1 MSQDQPTAQPQ
12 TITALTPEQ
21 LDQAV
26 AFFQERLIGQPE
38 VIQALANVLYK
49 QNALLKRVLEHDQES
64 DYQVGIPTDPTVLLF
79 MGGSWGKSLAA
90 RLIAMALGRLGRG
103 SLTTL
108 TPLPQDPEGSLNL
121 EPHVVAVPFAT
132 VVIENIESAQRINA
146 RFVANLAHLL
156 EAGLVAVVD
165 PAERTVRP
173 VPLGLSTFTMTS
185 SIADQEIRQALNPE
199 TRLGFLRPT
208 GDQAVDAE
216 AMYEEVQHICQQAL
230 GLLPHELLR
239 AVDETVILRPL
250 SQDDLR
256 QVFDLEIAY
265 YQQTMFPGRELPVAF
280 EGAAKARLFAEASDG
295 LGIYGAHALR
305 RVLQR
310 HIDPVIYQAY
320 NKGTL
325 TEANLEE
332 RQVVVS
338 LEGDAVSVQLA

>member
-12 TITALTPEQ
+12 TMTALTAEQ

-49 QNALLKRVLEHDQES
+49 QNALLKRVLEHDEES
-64 DYQVGIPTDPTVLLF
+64 DRQVGIPNDPTVLLL

-90 RLIAMALGRLGRG
+90 RLIPMALGRLGRG

-108 TPLPQDPEGSLNL
+108 IPMPQDPEGNLNI
-121 EPHVVAVPFAT
+121 EPHVVAAPFAT
-132 VVIENIESAQRINA
+132 LVIENIESAQRINA

-156 EAGLVAVVD
+156 EAGLVAVID
-165 PAERTVRP
+165 PQRQAIRP
-173 VPLGLSTFTMTS
+173 VPLGLSTFIMTS

-199 TRLGFLRPT
+199 TRLGFLHQT
-208 GDQAVDAE
+208 GDQPVDAE
-216 AMYEEVQHICQQAL
+216 AMYEEVQRICQRAL

-239 AVDETVILRPL
+239 EVDETVILRPL
-250 SQDDLR
+250 SEDDLR
-256 QVFDLEIAY
+256 QVFELEIAH
-265 YQQTMFPGRELPVAF
+265 YQQAMFPGRKLPVAF
-280 EGAAKARLFAEASDG
+280 EERAKAHLFAEAREG

-310 HIDPVIYQAY
+310 HIDPVVYRAY
-320 NKGTL
+320 NEGTL

-332 RQVVVS
+332 QQVVVS
-338 LEGDAVSVQLA
+338 LENDAVSVQLE